1 MLKPHHLS
9 PNLNLRRWG
18 PVIFFFFFLSRSAPS
33 PLEPPP
39 LRALHPSGGRA
50 GKDTSLRP
58 VQTAIPGPSGDPL
71 SLLSFSAFSGPTPL
85 GRDRQRASPPQP
97 PGGWVE
103 FAARRQQRVGP
114 PPPPKLWGGA
124 AWRSRTD
131 RRTSPGWGVWLPRQG
146 PVGGTAAPRP
156 PVPWAPPPS
165 ARDALPL
172 RELFFRPGGPA
183 SSA

>member
-18 PVIFFFFFLSRSAPS
+18 PQSFFFFVPQRTPLQSPNPRAAP
-33 PLEPPP
+33 
-39 LRALHPSGGRA
+39 RGGRT

-58 VQTAIPGPSGDPL
+58 VQTAIPGPSSDPV
-71 SLLSFSAFSGPTPL
+71 SLLSFSAFSGPTPP
-85 GRDRQRASPPQP
+85 GRGKQRASPPQP
-97 PGGWVE
+97 PGWWVE
-103 FAARRQQRVGP
+103 FTARRQQRVG

-131 RRTSPGWGVWLPRQG
+131 RRTSPRWGVWLLRQG
-146 PVGGTAAPRP
+146 LVGGTAAPRP

-165 ARDALPL
+165 ARYALPL
-172 RELFFRPGGPA
+172 GELFFRPGGPA
-183 SSA
+183 SPA